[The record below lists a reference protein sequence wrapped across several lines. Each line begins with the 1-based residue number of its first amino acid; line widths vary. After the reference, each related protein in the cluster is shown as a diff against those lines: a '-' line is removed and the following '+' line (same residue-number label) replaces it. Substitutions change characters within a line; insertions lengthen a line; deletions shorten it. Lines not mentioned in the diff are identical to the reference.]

1 MSRRRARVRNRAPW
15 RFVRT
20 PKAVGPRRRQT
31 LVAVALAVLLAAI
44 GLPTAGA
51 QARPV
56 LVSVV
61 PSPSDPVGGAP
72 LEARTTVDGCPP
84 GAVRVELFRDGEL
97 PVLVAR
103 RDGVV
108 GALWRANVTVTLGDP
123 LPAWY
128 GIRVV
133 CGLFSPDR
141 RPMPNTRFLVGP
153 GGGFDVDPG
162 PVSGPAGGEVS
173 VSGSGCPG
181 SNVDYD
187 VVSDESVG
195 PILPLGEL
203 PVGPFGAWS
212 GTVRIPSTLTS
223 GPARIR
229 VRCQALTAF
238 GEVSPV
244 DYPTAVALV
253 VG

>member
-1 MSRRRARVRNRAPW
+1 MAIAM
-15 RFVRT
+15 
-20 PKAVGPRRRQT
+20 
-31 LVAVALAVLLAAI
+31 LLAAV

-61 PSPSDPVGGAP
+61 PFPSNPVGGTP

-84 GAVRVELFRDGEL
+84 GAVRVELFRDGEA

-133 CGLFSPDR
+133 CGNFSPDR
-141 RPMPNTRFLVGP
+141 RPMPNTLFLVGP

-162 PVSGPAGGEVS
+162 PISAPAGGEVTI
-173 VSGSGCPG
+173 SGSGCPG
-181 SNVDYD
+181 SKVDYD
-187 VVSDESVG
+187 VVADNAVH
-195 PILPLGEL
+195 PIQPLGEL

-212 GTVRIPSTLTS
+212 GTIAIPSMLTS

-229 VRCQALTAF
+229 VRCLALTAF

-244 DYPTAVALV
+244 DYPTAVTLD

>member
-1 MSRRRARVRNRAPW
+1 VQLS
-15 RFVRT
+15 
-20 PKAVGPRRRQT
+20 PR
-31 LVAVALAVLLAAI
+31 L
-44 GLPTAGA
+44 
-51 QARPV
+51 
-56 LVSVV
+56 
-61 PSPSDPVGGAP
+61 
-72 LEARTTVDGCPP
+72 
-84 GAVRVELFRDGEL
+84 
-97 PVLVAR
+97 
-103 RDGVV
+103 
-108 GALWRANVTVTLGDP
+108 
-123 LPAWY
+123 
-128 GIRVV
+128 IRVTADN
-133 CGLFSPDR
+133 GSI
-141 RPMPNTRFLVGP
+141 MTGP
-153 GGGFDVDPG
+153 GTNCYLIGGGDANEWAALDPG